1 LILKISRY
9 FLIFLIFL
17 LANFSLA
24 DNLDFSNVDLSDN
37 FLTVKEKASST
48 NLPEDFIF
56 PLSLDIAAFKEVSAD
71 KNEKLDKNE
80 KKKNVNSWQYVV
92 KKGESL
98 WQISKKFKISLNE
111 LLTANDL
118 NDKSIVKAGDK
129 IVIPGVK
136 PQANIGVQNLAKEY
150 AGKFVSALKE
160 VSGIVI
166 PTTGFNWGV
175 KHNGNGTDIAA
186 PCSSE
191 VYAANSGTVVESSD
205 GWNGGYGNYIIIK
218 HSNGSYSLYG
228 HLSLRLVSIGDTVDK
243 GELIGY
249 VGNTGYTV
257 GPTGCHLHFEIRG
270 ASNPLLK

>member
-1 LILKISRY
+1 MILKISRY